1 MSRLQRIELLVFLT
15 CFFAFAYFNQGGG
28 WNQNARFAE
37 VRAIVEEGRFAID
50 NYLVYK
56 KSADGQTLERLHL
69 DHAEYT
75 LDGKRHRLCWV
86 DMDWSFY
93 PIGDRPLA
101 EGVVK
106 EPMVVLCCSGDIGYV
121 PADGHFHPNKPPG
134 TQLLAVP
141 GYFVIYHLERLFGI
155 NPDHWWYLSFN
166 AWLTSVLSVGLISA
180 LGCVLFFRLAR
191 QLGSGAPLPALLAT
205 FAFAFGTTFFPFATL
220 LFDHNLTASLF
231 VAAYYGLRRTL
242 PAVDGPAS
250 PRPMTLAYLAGF
262 CCGLAVLTNYPAGL
276 GVIALGFYAGLK
288 GGLNFR
294 RVFAFIAGGI
304 GPALVLCLYSWVCY
318 GSPFK
323 LSNDFQSPLFRNDDA
338 LFGMFIIP
346 RTAEDWWR
354 VFWVF
359 KVLLYSPF
367 RGVFFFAPVL
377 VMSFGGLWVWCR
389 KREWGD
395 AALCLGV
402 FALFFVMNT
411 FFNGFHAGFSAGPRY
426 LVPGIVFLALPL
438 VAAFKKWP
446 RLTGELA
453 VYSIGINLLLTATD
467 AQNPVGVGSH
477 ARVPWTRDDN
487 QYNLVSS
494 YAWPL
499 FVDGEAGPL
508 LDKQRL
514 VRAQYA
520 IQMCQLQGL
529 LADAATAPDERA
541 RGEGEARRVEKELAG
556 LDRDLNGLLTVKGPV
571 SVNPVGVFEG
581 MFEYDFFPAGSRPTR
596 WASFNVGEFLWPDS
610 RWSLLP
616 LFLVSG
622 GLAVA
627 GIVLARR
634 EG

>member
-1 MSRLQRIELLVFLT
+1 M
-15 CFFAFAYFNQGGG
+15 
-28 WNQNARFAE
+28 
-37 VRAIVEEGRFAID
+37 
-50 NYLVYK
+50 
-56 KSADGQTLERLHL
+56 
-69 DHAEYT
+69 

-93 PIGDRPLA
+93 PIGDHPIGP
-101 EGVVK
+101 ETVK

-141 GYFVIYHLERLFGI
+141 GYFVIYHVERWLGI

-166 AWLTSVLSVGLISA
+166 AWLTSVCSVGLISA

-191 QLGSGAPLPALLAT
+191 ELGGGAALPALLAT
-205 FAFAFGTTFFPFATL
+205 FTFAFGTTFFPFATL

-231 VAAYYGLRRTL
+231 VAAYYCLRRTL

-250 PRPMTLAYLAGF
+250 PRPLTMAYLAGF

-276 GVIALGFYAGLK
+276 GVVALGFYAWLK
-288 GGLNFR
+288 GGVNFR
-294 RVFAFIAGGI
+294 RAIAFCAGGI
-304 GPALVLCLYSWVCY
+304 GPALVLGLYSWVCY

-323 LSNDFQSPLFRNDDA
+323 LSNDFQSPLFRDDNA
-338 LFGMFIIP
+338 LFGMFIVP
-346 RTAEDWWR
+346 QNAEEWWR

-377 VMSFGGLWVWCR
+377 LMSLGGLVRWWR

-395 AALCLGV
+395 AALCFSV

-426 LVPGIVFLALPL
+426 LVPGIAFLALPL
-438 VAAFKKWP
+438 VAAFRKWP
-446 RLTGELA
+446 KLTTALA
-453 VYSIGINLLLTATD
+453 VYSIGVNLLLTATD
-467 AQNPVGVGSH
+467 AENPVGVGSH
-477 ARVPWTRDDN
+477 ARVPDTKDDN
-487 QYNLVSS
+487 SYNLVAD

-499 FVDGEAGPL
+499 FIHGAARPL
-508 LDKQRL
+508 LARQRA
-514 VRAQYA
+514 VRQKYVERMAK
-520 IQMCQLQGL
+520 LEGL
-529 LADAATAPDERA
+529 IASEPDAAERAKVEDERSKL
-541 RGEGEARRVEKELAG
+541 EKEIAS
-556 LDRDLNGLLTVKGPV
+556 LDRDLNGLLTVTGPV

-581 MFEYDFFPAGSRPTR
+581 MFEYDFFAPGTPPTQ
-596 WASFNVGEFLWPDS
+596 WASFNLGELLIRPNS

-622 GLAVA
+622 GLGAL

-634 EG
+634 ER